1 MSANFP
7 GVTFAEQRCTPAD
20 DALLNSAMLS
30 DGILSGCTLSYSG
43 STLTMGTGALLICG
57 RQVRHPASQ
66 SWNLTGAASG
76 FARIVLTVDLA
87 RAATETVFDQ
97 VNDSVEYAPS
107 VNGFSTLTQAD
118 INVGGTV
125 YQFELC
131 VVSLGYGGI
140 TGIYR
145 QARRHT
151 PGSAYAPADFGLGLI
166 SGAELRSLEELDA
179 VIRSGWYHLSITSGE
194 NMVHGVNVSRATVL
208 VSMYDERYGF
218 MDINVANSPVCFRRF
233 RLQGMWGAWLFM
245 NPALTP
251 GDEYPTIEN
260 WNGSTVYAKLLAFS
274 ASDFTDQRIAL
285 PHGIEGMDICISSS
299 AIWKRTDTAKDGWR
313 QLPQA
318 YYDTSAWSGQINY
331 VGPQNVEF
339 ALGYKLLAS
348 LRAST
353 EPVYVTLKYTKQ

>member
-7 GVTFAEQRCTPAD
+7 GVTFAEQHCTPAD
-20 DALLNSAMLS
+20 DALLNRAMLS

-97 VNDSVEYAPS
+97 VNDSVEYAS
-107 VNGFSTLTQAD
+107 SANGFSPLTQAD

-145 QARRHT
+145 KAPNFGRYS
-151 PGSAYAPADFGLGLI
+151 PSAPADFGLGMV

-179 VIRSGWYHLSITSGE
+179 VIRSGWYHLQIETGE
-194 NMVHGVNVSRATVL
+194 NTVHGINVTSAVIF
-208 VSMYDERYGF
+208 VSMFDERYGY
-218 MDINVANSPVCFRRF
+218 MDINVAGRATCFRRF
-233 RLQGMWGAWLFM
+233 RRDGMWGAWLFM

-251 GDEYPTIEN
+251 GNEYPTVEN
-260 WNGSTVYAKLLAFS
+260 WNGRTVYAKLLAFA

-299 AIWKRTDTAKDGWR
+299 AIWKRTDTAQDGWR